1 MSLQTNKTPFMKKI
15 EREARNYQQW
25 KRHIGGIGNP
35 VRRKLPK
42 PKEDK
47 FTWMVNRIKEDPSRD
62 WEKEWN
68 RRYEGIYQRE
78 PTIFTLFGND
88 QSDSL
93 MSEEERK
100 RYTTMLDKYLERRY
114 EPYVY
119 QTKVLPYHK
128 AVEYDKIEEIKKTIE
143 NDRLINAEQER
154 ILIKIEKNPND
165 LEIEI
170 EENPKKGKYEI
181 ERENENENETG
192 SVMNYFVE
200 YTTGLKE
207 RFLNILE
214 FQMIEPEGEQT
225 NTIEIVIEYVT
236 RYIQV
241 VLIDLSTMEMEIQDG
256 NTTKVY
262 QIESILLTIE
272 YGETVIVLRTTP
284 IKESMKIIIQ
294 KNGTIKMYNGIVNGK
309 VKKMQWKN

>member
-1 MSLQTNKTPFMKKI
+1 MSLHTNKTPLMKKM
-15 EREARNYQQW
+15 EREAHTYQQW
-25 KRHIGGIGNP
+25 KRHIGGLGNP
-35 VRRKLPK
+35 VRRTLPK

-47 FTWMVNRIKEDPSRD
+47 FTWMVNRIKEDSSRD
-62 WEKEWN
+62 WEKEWQ

-78 PTIFTLFGND
+78 PTIFTLFPSD

-100 RYTTMLDKYLERRY
+100 RYTTLLDKYLERRY

-128 AVEYDKIEEIKKTIE
+128 AVEYDKIEEIKRIIE
-143 NDRLINAEQER
+143 NDHLMSEEQER
-154 ILIKIEKNPND
+154 ILVKIEKNPND

-170 EENPKKGKYEI
+170 EENSKKGKYEI
-181 ERENENENETG
+181 ERENANELR
-192 SVMNYFVE
+192 SDVVNYFVE
-200 YTTGLKE
+200 YTTRLKE

-214 FQMIEPEGEQT
+214 FQMIEPEGERT
-225 NTIEIVIEYVT
+225 NTIEIVIEYIP

-241 VLIDLSTMEMEIQDG
+241 VTIDLNTMEMKIQDG
-256 NTTKVY
+256 NSTKVY

-272 YGETVIVLRTTP
+272 YDETVIVLRTTP

-294 KNGTIKMYNGIVNGK
+294 RNNTIKMYNGIINGE
-309 VKKMQWKN
+309 VKQIRWKN

>member
-15 EREARNYQQW
+15 ERESRNYQQW
-25 KRHIGGIGNP
+25 ARHINLLGNP
-35 VRRKLPK
+35 VRRTLPK

-47 FTWMVNRIKEDPSRD
+47 FTWMVNRIKEDSSRD
-62 WEKEWN
+62 WDKEWN

-78 PTIFTLFGND
+78 PTIYTLFG
-88 QSDSL
+88 SDNVQSL

-128 AVEYDKIEEIKKTIE
+128 AVEYDKIEEIKRTIE
-143 NDRLINAEQER
+143 NDRLINEEQER

-170 EENPKKGKYEI
+170 EENSKKGKYEI
-181 ERENENENETG
+181 ERENENEIG
-192 SVMNYFVE
+192 SEIKYFVE
-200 YTTGLKE
+200 YTTRLKE

-214 FQMIEPEGEQT
+214 FQMIEPEGERT

-241 VLIDLSTMEMEIQDG
+241 VLIDLSTMKMQIQDG

-262 QIESILLTIE
+262 QIESILIIIE
-272 YGETVIVLRTTP
+272 YGETVIILRTTP

-294 KNGTIKMYNGIVNGK
+294 KNGTIKMYNGIINGE

>member
-1 MSLQTNKTPFMKKI
+1 MEQTPFMKKI
-15 EREARNYQQW
+15 EREARTYQQW
-25 KRHIGGIGNP
+25 ARHINFLGGP
-35 VRRKLPK
+35 VKRTLPK

-47 FTWMVNRIKEDPSRD
+47 FTWMVNRIKEDPFRD
-62 WEKEWN
+62 WEKEWK

-78 PTIFTLFGND
+78 PTIFTMFPSD

-100 RYTTMLDKYLERRY
+100 RYITLLDKYLERRY

-128 AVEYDKIEEIKKTIE
+128 AVEYDKIEEIKRTIE
-143 NDRLINAEQER
+143 SDRLMSEDQER

-170 EENPKKGKYEI
+170 EENSKKGKYEI
-181 ERENENENETG
+181 ERENENEIRSE
-192 SVMNYFVE
+192 MNYFVE
-200 YTTGLKE
+200 YTTRLKE
-207 RFLNILE
+207 RFLKILE

-236 RYIQV
+236 RSIQV
-241 VLIDLSTMEMEIQDG
+241 VLIDLNTMKMKIRDG
-256 NTTKVY
+256 NSIKVY

-272 YGETVIVLRTTP
+272 YGETVIILRTTP
-284 IKESMKIIIQ
+284 IKESMKMIIH
-294 KNGTIKMYNGIVNGK
+294 KDNTISMYNGIINGK
-309 VKKMQWKN
+309 VKQIRWKN